1 MRVNGK
7 KSSSIDGRRDG
18 GVTARSARR
27 SSIRRAWKA
36 EVQGRTAA
44 VLLLLAGLVSLVL
57 TGEPAE
63 RTQPNAYQPNAYQ
76 WTVQRPA
83 APPGGAAEMR
93 RLTMEIQDSPGMA
106 HDRPWESAAAPVTD
120 SPAASSAAPV
130 GLQLVP
136 SDGGRESWS
145 ASRVIHEVESLIQ
158 RYPWPTIFI
167 GMGAGF
173 LLARRVR

>member
-1 MRVNGK
+1 M
-7 KSSSIDGRRDG
+7 
-18 GVTARSARR
+18 TARPGRR
-27 SSIRRAWKA
+27 SSVRRSWEA

-44 VLLLLAGLVSLVL
+44 VLLLLAGLLSLVL
-57 TGEPAE
+57 TGERVE

-83 APPGGAAEMR
+83 VPPGGAAMAETR
-93 RLTMEIQDSPGMA
+93 RLTMEIQDSSGMA
-106 HDRPWESAAAPVTD
+106 HDRPWEAEGAPVTAG
-120 SPAASSAAPV
+120 PAASSATRV
-130 GLQLVP
+130 GLQLAP
-136 SDGGRESWS
+136 SDGGREPWS
-145 ASRVIHEVESLIQ
+145 AGRVIHEVESLIQ